1 MQMIIRSS
9 GSLTQNYFQ
18 ITVVGTP
25 IIKFPHSHRK
35 SEEILFSHSWTARFF
50 SKFHQPNDVMLCTD
64 TFLKE

>member
-35 SEEILFSHSWTARFF
+35 SEEILLSHSLIAWFF
-50 SKFHQPNDVMLCTD
+50 SKFHQSNDVM
-64 TFLKE
+64 